1 MIAQG
6 NGEHGWVGEKAKRT
20 APSLP
25 FAFGKRGR
33 EEEDSAGP
41 LAMASPGV
49 GFFFLEPV
57 SSFPPAPQ
65 LSCYLPHNLLLLLFI
80 VYLLN
85 EGGGEGWGLTDSDKP
100 SRSGCRA
107 RGCGRP
113 RGLRRAGPGRGQ
125 RNPFGNSDAA
135 HPPLAASAGA
145 GGAPRYSVASVFL
158 LQSGKC

>member
-6 NGEHGWVGEKAKRT
+6 NGERGWVGEKAKSP

-25 FAFGKRGR
+25 FAFG
-33 EEEDSAGP
+33 EDENTAGP
-41 LAMASPGV
+41 VAMAAPGAWV
-49 GFFFLEPV
+49 FFGFGFLGVFLEPV

-107 RGCGRP
+107 QGCGRP
-113 RGLRRAGPGRGQ
+113 RAGPGG
-125 RNPFGNSDAA
+125 
-135 HPPLAASAGA
+135 
-145 GGAPRYSVASVFL
+145 
-158 LQSGKC
+158 

>member
-6 NGEHGWVGEKAKRT
+6 NGERGGVGEKAKRT

-33 EEEDSAGP
+33 GGGHRRAGGDGFSRW
-41 LAMASPGV
+41 L
-49 GFFFLEPV
+49 FFFLVFFLELV

-100 SRSGCRA
+100 SRSGWRA
-107 RGCGRP
+107 GGCGRP
-113 RGLRRAGPGRGQ
+113 RGAAPGWAGLRRAAARGIPLGIARRPARRWLPAPGVEGPR
-125 RNPFGNSDAA
+125 DI
-135 HPPLAASAGA
+135 L
-145 GGAPRYSVASVFL
+145 
-158 LQSGKC
+158 